1 MNDIYLFIWLQ
12 YNVVQLRLK
21 VNNLVIEKK
30 KKDFSHQQYLV
41 IESKIV
47 TVS

>member
-21 VNNLVIEKK
+21 VNNFVIEKK
-30 KKDFSHQQYLV
+30 NISHQQYLV
-41 IESKIV
+41 IESKMV